1 MSNTKINLAL
11 TFLAGIFIVLL
22 AVLFF
27 HSGPT
32 ATAPTYGVVATG
44 NYDTVSQGYVYGT
57 LTINTTSTQLFLF
70 GTASTTKVASVFNNT
85 TSTLTCAT
93 DDRGTTAAS
102 SSVAANNAI
111 IIGPGSGTS
120 TAFPA
125 QASFG
130 QCQQGMYNC
139 FPAYGSV
146 DCLANVK
153 ATVSYIKK

>member
-27 HSGPT
+27 DSSHT
-32 ATAPTYGVVATG
+32 ATAPAQYGVVNTG

-57 LTINTTSTQLFLF
+57 SSIGLAKTQLFLF
-70 GTASTTKVASVFNNT
+70 GTASTTKLATVFNNT
-85 TSTLTCAT
+85 TSTLTCAP

-102 SSVAANNAI
+102 SSVVAGAAI
-111 IIGPGSGTS
+111 IIGPNNGTV
-120 TAFPA
+120 TPD
-125 QASFG
+125 QATFG
-130 QCQQGMYNC
+130 QCQNGMTNC

-146 DCLANVK
+146 DCVANAT
-153 ATVSYIKK
+153 ATVSWIKK